1 MDKGWNCQDEK
12 SGQEAFDQPGDFGE
26 YANTNLPK
34 DYFRFKDKMQ
44 IYWLV
49 ELTRFPGDKKMH
61 NVQVRDYGVKT
72 IGLFNPGL
80 NHF

>member
-1 MDKGWNCQDEK
+1 MDKGWNFKDEK
-12 SGQEAFDQPGDFGE
+12 SGQEAFDQPGDFGKFTE
-26 YANTNLPK
+26 
-34 DYFRFKDKMQ
+34 
-44 IYWLV
+44 V
-49 ELTRFPGDKKMH
+49 GGDKKMH